1 MNNLS
6 CDNINEQIDF
16 LFLKQIFLTI
26 AFIIFTTLSL
36 SVLYDA
42 YLKFQKKPGL
52 YKSEDVQ
59 SIIII
64 IRLVILLITIGFF
77 INSYRGI
84 IIAKQIGRY
93 NYNLLLQLISSF
105 ITILP
110 AIIAVYVAFNSNSE
124 FVQSF
129 NPET

>member
-6 CDNINEQIDF
+6 TDNINEQIDF

-110 AIIAVYVAFNSNSE
+110 AIIEVYVAFNSNSE

>member
-6 CDNINEQIDF
+6 TDNINEQIDF

>member
-6 CDNINEQIDF
+6 TDNINEQIDF

-36 SVLYDA
+36 SVFYDA

>member
-1 MNNLS
+1 MTTAVIFTGNFINNRS
-6 CDNINEQIDF
+6 PTSYWTTYI
-16 LFLKQIFLTI
+16 
-26 AFIIFTTLSL
+26 IIFTTLSL
-36 SVLYDA
+36 SVFYDA

>member
-1 MNNLS
+1 MNYLS
-6 CDNINEQIDF
+6 TDNINEQIDF

-26 AFIIFTTLSL
+26 AFIIFTALSL